1 MIAAYDLAS
10 EHMIFVSRE
19 QLVVFEPSLS
29 GVHPTPIAIQQMRVS
44 DDGALLAC
52 LVEGER
58 IEFIDVYAEKQ
69 FPALQPQAAV
79 STFYPHPANSRFIFR
94 DGSRWR
100 QSGTELTQV
109 STGENWIRTSALG
122 PDERWAILTLEGQVL
137 VSHRGQT
144 VSHTPPSAAV
154 QLAFAPNGLS
164 LMVALAHGGLWSIQ
178 LDTQRST
185 VLQTGLN
192 VQIDGLFQR
201 FEMVACEWRQGRLG
215 ALEHVC
221 WRVVVANSLE
231 KNTCGGLLFE

>member
-1 MIAAYDLAS
+1 MAADALGGLAFWILKWRSGLSSKIPLPEGLKSSCFGPATKPFWPLEMPEPCGVGNPVAQGLQRVCDFKVGEQMIAAYDLAS

-19 QLVVFEPSLS
+19 SKLVVLEPSLS

-109 STGENWIRTSALG
+109 STGEN
-122 PDERWAILTLEGQVL
+122 
-137 VSHRGQT
+137 
-144 VSHTPPSAAV
+144 
-154 QLAFAPNGLS
+154 
-164 LMVALAHGGLWSIQ
+164 
-178 LDTQRST
+178 
-185 VLQTGLN
+185 
-192 VQIDGLFQR
+192 
-201 FEMVACEWRQGRLG
+201 
-215 ALEHVC
+215 
-221 WRVVVANSLE
+221 
-231 KNTCGGLLFE
+231 